1 MLPRLTNI
9 FQRIPA
15 RFAVRRE
22 AEEFQ
27 SDRTLEHTAVKEIIK
42 EVIEKVLER
51 IQTNISSQGLK
62 D

>member
-42 EVIEKVLER
+42 EVIEKVLEER
-51 IQTNISSQGLK
+51 
-62 D
+62 